1 MNVKE
6 PRSLVRQL
14 LVDKALSATN
24 GEKDSNPLGASRSL
38 WCLSMCST
46 SDLCESSD
54 DDALEGLAA
63 RSSAE
68 LTKGQRCKEVCRK
81 GWLLTAVNAEIS
93 FPEMPQGSCEV
104 SQSQYTELPVL
115 FSKDDGGRR

>member
-14 LVDKALSATN
+14 LVDKASSATN
-24 GEKDSNPLGASRSL
+24 EEKGSNPVGASKFL
-38 WCLSMCST
+38 WYLSTCST

-54 DDALEGLAA
+54 DDTLEELAA

-68 LTKGQRCKEVCRK
+68 LTKGQWCKDVRRDGC
-81 GWLLTAVNAEIS
+81 
-93 FPEMPQGSCEV
+93 
-104 SQSQYTELPVL
+104 SQ
-115 FSKDDGGRR
+115 R